1 MCLIS
6 GISLGV
12 FKKYG
17 KYEDYCYKYKCPKT
31 RPNFMIGS
39 KQFKNKLHSQIMATL
54 SANAFER
61 FTINIKIEKGDEG
74 GIKEIIV

>member
-1 MCLIS
+1 
-6 GISLGV
+6 
-12 FKKYG
+12 
-17 KYEDYCYKYKCPKT
+17 
-31 RPNFMIGS
+31 MIGS